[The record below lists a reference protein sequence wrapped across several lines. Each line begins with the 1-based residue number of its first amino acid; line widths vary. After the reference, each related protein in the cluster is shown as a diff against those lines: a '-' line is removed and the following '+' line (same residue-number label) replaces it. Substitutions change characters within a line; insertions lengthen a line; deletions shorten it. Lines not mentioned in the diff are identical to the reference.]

1 MFNFK
6 ATYPSQCLVPAVTK
20 SRNYSMHLPMA
31 GIKGLE
37 DRFAEGGRSGAQL
50 RDMGH
55 RAALFA
61 DDVAPG
67 LTRSISIEY
76 NVFPSKESGT
86 HSVLPVDVLRPILLS
101 KKPPKVSLF
110 VLTGMLLP
118 ENHYALRL
126 FRGLW

>member
-1 MFNFK
+1 
-6 ATYPSQCLVPAVTK
+6 
-20 SRNYSMHLPMA
+20 MHLPMA

-37 DRFAEGGRSGAQL
+37 DRFAEGGRRGAQL

-76 NVFPSKESGT
+76 NVFPSQESGT